1 MYSLLMKNLIRE
13 FLKQR
18 KIEDETDVSDCPG
31 YWDESAKKIY
41 LKIDSDIDNLIQFMD
56 KDCTE
61 EEFLFISEI
70 SPELAE
76 MSKSKEYVACMR
88 RLAEKYPKITK
99 KYNLL
104 LDIEDSEAALEDD
117 EYSEKE

>member
-76 MSKSKEYVACMR
+76 
-88 RLAEKYPKITK
+88 KYPKITK